1 MTFLSSCSRTVVLI
15 VSGRNSA
22 ITIMV
27 TCEKIAGV
35 GSKCSGL
42 KCTTTPCTGLDCPSL
57 TKVNQTC
64 QGVTNTG
71 VNCLNGTGVIVPDA
85 LDILIKTLNSNGM
98 SLENHMVENSLF
110 ICPDKVKEQ
119 MDDLMNL
126 LRNLGKPNNY
136 IKNNYI
142 KKGNYKLPVRYSAS
156 LKKTKNIFVEYY
168 DVYGKPLVVHDCRQG
183 YAMTSKNDVFT
194 KITDKSSSVT
204 VVYDYKGITIVIDPN
219 NNNFVHTA
227 ISKYTGVK
235 IGRGESNTIRNY
247 IVSHILAKTYD
258 PFYFSS
264 LWNVVIIPN
273 HCNFLMD
280 KPGLS
285 SVHKSSATR
294 MAAHSVQ
301 NLFRAICYQLYKPN
315 NYLADIE
322 NILKQNYP
330 NVQIPRVA
338 APSPADLEKAQA
350 CIDNGLIFI

>member
-1 MTFLSSCSRTVVLI
+1 MI
-15 VSGRNSA
+15 
-22 ITIMV
+22 
-27 TCEKIAGV
+27 TCERIAGV

-42 KCTTTPCTGLDCPSL
+42 DCPTTPCTGLDCPSL

-119 MDDLMNL
+119 MDDLKNL
-126 LRNLGKPNNY
+126 LGKPNNY
-136 IKNNYI
+136 IK
-142 KKGNYKLPVRYSAS
+142 KGNSKLPVRYSAS
-156 LKKTKNIFVEYY
+156 LKKTKKIFVDYY

-194 KITDKSSSVT
+194 KITDKSSSVA
-204 VVYDYKGITIVIDPN
+204 VVYDYKGVTIVIDPN

-247 IVSHILAKTYD
+247 IVSHIWAKTYD

-280 KPGLS
+280 KPGTS
-285 SVHKSSATR
+285 RIHKSSATR

-301 NLFRAICYQLYKPN
+301 NLFKAICYLLYDPN
-315 NYLADIE
+315 SYLTSIE
-322 NILKQNYP
+322 NILKYRNP
-330 NVQIPRVA
+330 NIQIPRVA
-338 APSPADLEKAQA
+338 APSPADCEKAQA

>member
-1 MTFLSSCSRTVVLI
+1 
-15 VSGRNSA
+15 
-22 ITIMV
+22 MV

-42 KCTTTPCTGLDCPSL
+42 KCTTTPCSGLSCASL
-57 TKVNQTC
+57 TKVGQTC
-64 QGVTNTG
+64 NGVTHTNN
-71 VNCLNGTGVIVPDA
+71 VNCLNGTGVIEPDA

-119 MDDLMNL
+119 MDDLKNL
-126 LRNLGKPNNY
+126 LGKPNNY
-136 IKNNYI
+136 IK
-142 KKGNYKLPVRYSAS
+142 KGNSKLPVRYSAS
-156 LKKTKNIFVEYY
+156 LKKTKKIFVDYY

-194 KITDKSSSVT
+194 KITDKSSSVA
-204 VVYDYKGITIVIDPN
+204 VVYDYKGVTIVIDPN

-247 IVSHILAKTYD
+247 IVSHIWAKTYD

-280 KPGLS
+280 KPGTS
-285 SVHKSSATR
+285 RIHKSSATR
-294 MAAHSVQ
+294 MVAHSVQ
-301 NLFRAICYQLYKPN
+301 NLFKAICYLLYDPN
-315 NYLADIE
+315 NYLAEIE
-322 NILKQNYP
+322 NILKHDKRDNP
-330 NVQIPRVA
+330 EIQIPRVEI
-338 APSPADLEKAQA
+338 PESADLQKAQT

>member
-1 MTFLSSCSRTVVLI
+1 
-15 VSGRNSA
+15 
-22 ITIMV
+22 MV
-27 TCEKIAGV
+27 TCEKIEGV
-35 GSKCSGL
+35 GSKCKGL
-42 KCTTTPCTGLDCPSL
+42 DCPTTPCTGLSCENL

-247 IVSHILAKTYD
+247 IVSHIWAKTYD

-264 LWNVVIIPN
+264 LWNVVIIPA
-273 HCNFLMD
+273 HCNDIMD
-280 KPGLS
+280 KGMNTHPIIPVIKELY
-285 SVHKSSATR
+285 K
-294 MAAHSVQ
+294 
-301 NLFRAICYQLYKPN
+301 AICYLLYNPN
-315 NYLADIE
+315 SYLTDIE
-322 NILKQNYP
+322 NILKQSNP
-330 NVQIPRVA
+330 NIQISRVEIPA
-338 APSPADLEKAQA
+338 SADLQKAQT

>member
-1 MTFLSSCSRTVVLI
+1 MI
-15 VSGRNSA
+15 
-22 ITIMV
+22 
-27 TCEKIAGV
+27 TCERIAGV

-42 KCTTTPCTGLDCPSL
+42 KCPTTPCTGLDCPSL
-57 TKVNQTC
+57 TKVGQTC
-64 QGVTNTG
+64 NGVTHTNN
-71 VNCLNGTGVIVPDA
+71 VNCLNGTGVIEPDA

-247 IVSHILAKTYD
+247 IVSHIWAKTYD

-280 KPGLS
+280 KPGTS
-285 SVHKSSATR
+285 RIHKSSATR
-294 MAAHSVQ
+294 MVAHSVQ
-301 NLFRAICYQLYKPN
+301 NLFKAICYLRYDPN
-315 NYLADIE
+315 NYRAEIE
-322 NILKQNYP
+322 NILKHDKRDNP
-330 NVQIPRVA
+330 EIQIPRVEI
-338 APSPADLEKAQA
+338 PESADLQKAQTY
-350 CIDNGLIFI
+350 IDNGLIFI

>member
-1 MTFLSSCSRTVVLI
+1 
-15 VSGRNSA
+15 
-22 ITIMV
+22 MV
-27 TCEKIAGV
+27 TCERIAGV
-35 GSKCSGL
+35 GSKCKGL
-42 KCTTTPCTGLDCPSL
+42 DCTTTPCSGLNCANL

-64 QGVTNTG
+64 QGVTSTG
-71 VNCLNGTGVIVPDA
+71 VNCLNGTGIIVPDA

-119 MDDLMNL
+119 MDDLKNL
-126 LRNLGKPNNY
+126 LGNLGKSNS
-136 IKNNYI
+136 YI
-142 KKGNYKLPVRYSAS
+142 KKGNSKLPVRYSAS
-156 LKKTKNIFVEYY
+156 LKKTKNIFVDYY
-168 DVYGKPLVVHDCRQG
+168 DVYGNPLVVHDCRQG

-194 KITDKSSSVT
+194 KITDKSSSVA

-247 IVSHILAKTYD
+247 IVSHIWAKTYD

-280 KPGLS
+280 KPGAS
-285 SVHKSSATR
+285 SIHKSSATR
-294 MAAHSVQ
+294 MTAHSVQ
-301 NLFRAICYQLYKPN
+301 NLFRAICYLLYDPN
-315 NYLADIE
+315 NYLTSIE
-322 NILKQNYP
+322 NILKRDKRDKRDNP
-330 NVQIPRVA
+330 EIQIPRVEI
-338 APSPADLEKAQA
+338 PESADLQKAQA
-350 CIDNGLIFI
+350 YIDNGLIFI

>member
-1 MTFLSSCSRTVVLI
+1 
-15 VSGRNSA
+15 
-22 ITIMV
+22 MV

-85 LDILIKTLNSNGM
+85 LDILIKTLNSNEM

-126 LRNLGKPNNY
+126 LRNLGKPSNYIKNNY

-156 LKKTKNIFVEYY
+156 LKKTKKIFVDYY
-168 DVYGKPLVVHDCRQG
+168 DVYGNSLVVHDCRQG

-194 KITDKSSSVT
+194 KITDKSSSVA

-247 IVSHILAKTYD
+247 IVSHIWAKTYD

-264 LWNVVIIPN
+264 LWNVVVIPN

-280 KPGLS
+280 KPGAS
-285 SVHKSSATR
+285 GIHKSSATR

-301 NLFRAICYQLYKPN
+301 NLFRAICYLLYDPN
-315 NYLADIE
+315 SYLAEIEDILKLD
-322 NILKQNYP
+322 NILKRDNHEIH
-330 NVQIPRVA
+330 IPRVKI
-338 APSPADLEKAQA
+338 PESADLEKAQA

>member
-1 MTFLSSCSRTVVLI
+1 
-15 VSGRNSA
+15 
-22 ITIMV
+22 MV

-42 KCTTTPCTGLDCPSL
+42 KCTTTPCSGLSCASL
-57 TKVNQTC
+57 TKVGQTC
-64 QGVTNTG
+64 NGVTHTNN
-71 VNCLNGTGVIVPDA
+71 VNCLNGTGVIEPDA

-194 KITDKSSSVT
+194 KITDKSSSVA
-204 VVYDYKGITIVIDPN
+204 VVYDYKGVTIVIDPN

-247 IVSHILAKTYD
+247 IVSHIWAKTYD

-280 KPGLS
+280 KPGTS
-285 SVHKSSATR
+285 RIHKSSATR
-294 MAAHSVQ
+294 MVAHSVQ
-301 NLFRAICYQLYKPN
+301 NLFKAICYLLYDPN
-315 NYLADIE
+315 NYLAENE
-322 NILKQNYP
+322 NILKHDKRDNP
-330 NVQIPRVA
+330 EIQIPRVEI
-338 APSPADLEKAQA
+338 PESADLQKAQTF
-350 CIDNGLIFI
+350 IDNGLIFI

>member
-1 MTFLSSCSRTVVLI
+1 
-15 VSGRNSA
+15 
-22 ITIMV
+22 MV

-42 KCTTTPCTGLDCPSL
+42 KCTTTPCSGLSCASL
-57 TKVNQTC
+57 TKVGQTC
-64 QGVTNTG
+64 NGVTHTNN
-71 VNCLNGTGVIVPDA
+71 VNCLNGTGVIEPDA

-156 LKKTKNIFVEYY
+156 LKKTKKIFVDYY

-183 YAMTSKNDVFT
+183 YAMTSKKNVST
-194 KITDKSSSVT
+194 KITDKSSGVA
-204 VVYDYKGITIVIDPN
+204 VVYNYKGVPIVIDPN
-219 NNNFVHTA
+219 NNNFVHSA
-227 ISKYTGVK
+227 IAKYTGVK

-247 IVSHILAKTYD
+247 IVSHIWARTYD

-264 LWNVVIIPN
+264 LWNVAIIPA
-273 HCNFLMD
+273 HCNDIMD
-280 KPGLS
+280 KGMNTHPIIPVIKALY
-285 SVHKSSATR
+285 K
-294 MAAHSVQ
+294 
-301 NLFRAICYQLYKPN
+301 AICYKLYGPT
-315 NYLADIE
+315 NYLTHIATIPQQSNP
-322 NILKQNYP
+322 NI
-330 NVQIPRVA
+330 QISRVEI
-338 APSPADLEKAQA
+338 PESADLQKAQTF
-350 CIDNGLIFI
+350 IDNGLIFI